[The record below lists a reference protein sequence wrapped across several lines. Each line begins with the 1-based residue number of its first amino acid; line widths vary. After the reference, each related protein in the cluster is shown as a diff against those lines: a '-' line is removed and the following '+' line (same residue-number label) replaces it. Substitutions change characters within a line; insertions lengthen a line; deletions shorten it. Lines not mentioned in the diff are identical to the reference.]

1 MSTKRE
7 RIEVV
12 GEHIIHWSFDKEA
25 VLQEF
30 VSIFTEVFEGS
41 SYSAKRNTTPGEMC
55 IDIFWGS
62 EEDIPRVAHVWPKT
76 RTETMDLCVQ
86 TELVERIKAKVDLP
100 MDSDI
105 KDGRYPNWR
114 TFKKIKMSKAIE
126 ILSAIAG
133 KNNPF

>member
-12 GEHIIHWSFDKEA
+12 GEHIIQWSFDQEA

-76 RTETMDLCVQ
+76 RTETMD
-86 TELVERIKAKVDLP
+86 
-100 MDSDI
+100 SDI
-105 KDGRYPNWR
+105 KDGRYPNLR
-114 TFKKIKMSKAIE
+114 TFRKIKMSKAIE